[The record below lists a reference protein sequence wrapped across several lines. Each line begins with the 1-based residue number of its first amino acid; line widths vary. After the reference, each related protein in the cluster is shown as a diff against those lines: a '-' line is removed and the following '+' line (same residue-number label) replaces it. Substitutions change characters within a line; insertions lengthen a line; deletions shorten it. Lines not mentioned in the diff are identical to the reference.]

1 MLLGPLSPLHSL
13 FTSLHLHL
21 HLYPHS
27 CFFTTLLTLP
37 LSIPV
42 LFRMCFQSFILV
54 FPVPREYS
62 LHISSGHSHRLLS
75 WCNSLAD
82 IPSCTYQSPSPAHSY
97 IVYSKLLQCWPEVQK
112 VLAANAHGLW
122 FVRLHTAQTW
132 MCKRIQSWGW
142 CQFAS
147 SVKIR
152 LCFCSVFHKGA
163 DIMRM
168 TSKEEQ

>member
-13 FTSLHLHL
+13 FTSLHL

-62 LHISSGHSHRLLS
+62 LHISSEHIHRLLS

-152 LCFCSVFHKGA
+152 LCFCSVFH
-163 DIMRM
+163 
-168 TSKEEQ
+168 